1 VSIRTISNA
10 CGDGSEGI
18 GAALDVSPEL
28 VARRR
33 RPWCAVWALACVV
46 ALAGCNRVSTSG
58 APAHGNST
66 TIHGVVRYAVSN
78 DINTLNPVL
87 SSLAIEEDI
96 EEAIFSGLVK
106 LDDGRRLVPDL
117 ATEIPS
123 AKNGGVSA
131 DGRTITY
138 HLRRGVLWQD
148 GQPLRSADVAFTFAK
163 ITDPSVNAPLSAPYA
178 HVEKITTPDDFTVL
192 VRLKAPWAPAV
203 GQLFLS
209 GYNGNIIP
217 KHLLEHS
224 TDFNRDAFGVHP
236 VGSGPM
242 RLVRWERGARLVL
255 VPNRRYFGGAP
266 KINELDVLI
275 VPDANTRLT
284 MLTSRELDVAQIG
297 APNQTAR
304 LRGFPGYE
312 LKLVPYTSGNYL
324 IFNVSRG
331 MLTDRRLR
339 LSLAMA
345 LDRPRLT
352 RTSYTGTAVVAKSF
366 IPPFSWAFDEDNAS
380 PPYDPPRAAALLA
393 QAGWLPGAD
402 GVRSRDGRRLMFT
415 LSVRSGS
422 TVAYTLAQEI
432 QQSWRAIGADVAIKT
447 LPINVLVSPSGL
459 WTTGKFDIALTRY
472 VFDPDPDRS
481 ANLGSQSIGTRGA
494 NFGRYVS
501 AQSDGLTADAVAVY
515 ARAARKP
522 LYARLQR
529 LWNTDLPV
537 LPIAWE
543 DAIYMV
549 NSDLRDFRPEPID
562 SDFWNV
568 QEWHI

>member
-1 VSIRTISNA
+1 MMR
-10 CGDGSEGI
+10 ER
-18 GAALDVSPEL
+18 EL
-28 VARRR
+28 VARRQETW
-33 RPWCAVWALACVV
+33 PTVWVLACAV
-46 ALAGCNRVSTSG
+46 ALAGCSRVSTG
-58 APAHGNST
+58 GTPAHGNSS

-78 DINTLNPVL
+78 DLSTLNPII
-87 SSLAIEEDI
+87 SALAYEEDI

-106 LDDGRRLVPDL
+106 LDDGQRLVPDL

-123 AKNGGVSA
+123 PSNGGVSA
-131 DGRTITY
+131 DRRTITY
-138 HLRRGVLWQD
+138 HLRHGVLWQD
-148 GQPLRSADVAFTFAK
+148 GQPLTSADVAFTFAK
-163 ITDPSVNAPLSAPYA
+163 ITDPSVNAPLSAPYT
-178 HVEKITTPDDFTVL
+178 HVEKITTPDDFTVV
-192 VRLKAPWAPAV
+192 VRLKAPWAPAI

-224 TDFNRDAFGVHP
+224 ADFNHDAFGAHP

-266 KINELDVLI
+266 KINELDILI

-312 LKLVPYTSGNYL
+312 LKLVRYTSGNYL
-324 IFNVSRG
+324 IFNLSRET
-331 MLTDRRLR
+331 LADRRLR
-339 LSLAMA
+339 FSLAMA

-352 RTSYTGTAVVAKSF
+352 RTAYTGTAVDAKSF
-366 IPPFSWAFDEDNAS
+366 IPPFGWAFDEDNAS
-380 PPYDPPRAAALLA
+380 PPYDPSRAAALLA
-393 QAGWLPGAD
+393 QAGWLPGPD
-402 GVRSRDGRRLMFT
+402 GIRSRGGRRLMFT
-415 LSVRSGS
+415 LSIRSGS

-432 QQSWRAIGADVAIKT
+432 QQSWRAIGADVTIQT
-447 LPINVLVSPSGL
+447 LPINVLVGPSGL
-459 WTTGKFDIALTRY
+459 WTTGRFDIALTRY

-501 AQSDGLTADAVAVY
+501 AQSDRLTADAVAVY
-515 ARAARKP
+515 AHAARKP

-529 LWNTDLPV
+529 LWNIDLPV

-549 NSDLRDFRPEPID
+549 NSDLLGFRPEPID

-568 QEWHI
+568 QEWQI